1 MFEMICRVFKIAGNS
16 RRKIVAGIVCNILK
30 SFFNGFMMFGV
41 FWILLHLDGLS
52 PAIIGQAFGV
62 ILGSVLG
69 RFFFQWMYDRTMSG
83 SGYDIFRDYRLE
95 IGERLKQAPMG
106 YFSEQN
112 LGTIQAMLTTTIAD
126 LEGYSM
132 LAIEQMTSDRYIHYA
147 DLHSHNR
154 MPAVFSKTD
163 DHDERATR
171 VYMVVGRLDR
181 YFPEI
186 TVRISNGGRFLEIAP
201 EQVLEMPPV
210 GHFPPEWLTQ
220 ICTDAEGAFGV
231 AA

>member
-1 MFEMICRVFKIAGNS
+1 
-16 RRKIVAGIVCNILK
+16 
-30 SFFNGFMMFGV
+30 
-41 FWILLHLDGLS
+41 
-52 PAIIGQAFGV
+52 
-62 ILGSVLG
+62 
-69 RFFFQWMYDRTMSG
+69 MSG
-83 SGYDIFRDYRLE
+83 VSVDALLDDEEL
-95 IGERLKQAPMG
+95 
-106 YFSEQN
+106 
-112 LGTIQAMLTTTIAD
+112 
-126 LEGYSM
+126 
-132 LAIEQMTSDRYIHYA
+132 MTSDRYIHYA

-210 GHFPPEWLTQ
+210 GHFPRN
-220 ICTDAEGAFGV
+220 G
-231 AA
+231 

>member
-1 MFEMICRVFKIAGNS
+1 
-16 RRKIVAGIVCNILK
+16 
-30 SFFNGFMMFGV
+30 
-41 FWILLHLDGLS
+41 
-52 PAIIGQAFGV
+52 
-62 ILGSVLG
+62 
-69 RFFFQWMYDRTMSG
+69 MSG
-83 SGYDIFRDYRLE
+83 VSVDALLDDEEL
-95 IGERLKQAPMG
+95 
-106 YFSEQN
+106 
-112 LGTIQAMLTTTIAD
+112 
-126 LEGYSM
+126 
-132 LAIEQMTSDRYIHYA
+132 MTSDRYIHYA

-186 TVRISNGGRFLEIAP
+186 TVRISNGG
-201 EQVLEMPPV
+201 LEMPPV